1 MDWYEEHIE
10 EPVRGIVKTLR
21 DNGFNTTCSCGH
33 EMYVEGDLIADYE
46 LQRLH
51 KILWDYCSEN
61 NKSINYEIKFDLK
74 VSEGFL
80 LYTRF
85 YIEFK

>member
-1 MDWYEEHIE
+1 MEWYDQIE
-10 EPVRGIVKTLR
+10 EPVREIVKLLR
-21 DNGFNTTCSCGH
+21 NNGFNTTCSCGH
-33 EMYVEGDLIADYE
+33 EMYIEGDLPGADYE

-51 KILWDYCSEN
+51 KILWDYLHER
-61 NKSINYEIKFDLK
+61 NKPISYEIKFDLK
-74 VSEGFL
+74 VQEGFL